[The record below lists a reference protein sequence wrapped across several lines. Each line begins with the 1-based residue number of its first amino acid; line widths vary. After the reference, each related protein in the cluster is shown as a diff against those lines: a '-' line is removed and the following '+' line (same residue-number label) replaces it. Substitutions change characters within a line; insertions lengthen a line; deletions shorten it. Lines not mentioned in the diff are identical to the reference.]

1 MKFNS
6 NIILLIVAQIAIL
19 LVFNIVNRVE
29 WWMNLLLAAP
39 IILVAVHFLMKKVL
53 GKGLFFLE
61 TTRNAQMNY
70 VNNFKSNNA
79 RNNNFENNAMNA
91 SNARNNNI
99 GNNATNAS
107 NVSNNLQMNG
117 GMNGM

>member
-19 LVFNIVNRVE
+19 LVFNMVNRVE

-39 IILVAVHFLMKKVL
+39 IILVAIHFLMKKVL

-79 RNNNFENNAMNA
+79 
-91 SNARNNNI
+91 SNNNI
-99 GNNATNAS
+99 GNNAMNAS

-117 GMNGM
+117 GVNGM